1 MILKPDNAYA
11 TVAGIF
17 AVIALGCLMGMA
29 QDKQDKPVQF
39 VMSQMES
46 LQLDKL
52 KLESEVISLR
62 KQLAEAQL
70 SCTNAS
76 FHQELSNYTAE
87 TLKAHG
93 NPDGVTLD
101 LNTLSWKVQEKKH

>member
-1 MILKPDNAYA
+1 MREWLLSNWL
-11 TVAGIF
+11 
-17 AVIALGCLMGMA
+17 AVSVFVLVVGQAVA
-29 QDKQDKPVQF
+29 QDKLQDKPVQF
-39 VMSQMES
+39 VMSQTES

>member
-1 MILKPDNAYA
+1 MRELLLSNWL
-11 TVAGIF
+11 
-17 AVIALGCLMGMA
+17 AVSVFVLVVGQAVA
-29 QDKQDKPVQF
+29 QDKLQDKPVQF
-39 VMSQMES
+39 VMSQTES